1 MDNCWGWYGLILFI
15 ELFGERKMKLYETN
29 EIERIKN
36 DLLNGEIVAFGTD
49 TVFGLACVYDNPK
62 AIQKVYD
69 AKNREARKALPMM
82 CKSVDIIKGVAY
94 VSDDAYKIMK
104 AFMPGAITIIYKKR
118 PCISDLATSGMDT
131 IGIRIPNDDFVLS
144 LLREVEKPLLVTSA
158 NISNEP
164 SELKWEEVYK
174 KLDGRIDGIVKRD
187 ASGSSSSTI
196 VDCSGEE
203 IKILRQGPISEKEI
217 REVIQ

>member
-15 ELFGERKMKLYETN
+15 ELFGEEIMKLYETN

-36 DLLNGEIVAFGTD
+36 DLLNGEVVAFGT
-49 TVFGLACVYDNPK
+49 YN
-62 AIQKVYD
+62 

-82 CKSVDIIKGVAY
+82 CKSVDIIKEVAY

-217 REVIQ
+217 REVI

>member
-15 ELFGERKMKLYETN
+15 ELFGEEIMKLYETN

-49 TVFGLACVYDNPK
+49 TVFGLACVYDDPK

-82 CKSVDIIKGVAY
+82 CKSVDIIKEVAY

-187 ASGSSSSTI
+187 ASGSSTI

>member
-15 ELFGERKMKLYETN
+15 ELFGEEIMKLYETN

-49 TVFGLACVYDNPK
+49 TVFGLACVYDDPK

-82 CKSVDIIKGVAY
+82 CKSVDIIKEVAY

-118 PCISDLATSGMDT
+118 HRYKFICI
-131 IGIRIPNDDFVLS
+131 RF
-144 LLREVEKPLLVTSA
+144 
-158 NISNEP
+158 
-164 SELKWEEVYK
+164 
-174 KLDGRIDGIVKRD
+174 
-187 ASGSSSSTI
+187 
-196 VDCSGEE
+196 
-203 IKILRQGPISEKEI
+203 
-217 REVIQ
+217 